1 MNCILATMPLQ
12 QKVEMLQEAVK
23 AKAIV
28 LRILSYERFED
39 GVWGVIGKF
48 LRATEY
54 DRYNARKYA
63 VDVQYIYVLE
73 ELHGEGNSGVWWVH
87 DKADFI
93 IFDSEIEFNQYR
105 LADRL

>member
-1 MNCILATMPLQ
+1 MKRILATMPLQ

-54 DRYNARKYA
+54 ER
-63 VDVQYIYVLE
+63 
-73 ELHGEGNSGVWWVH
+73 
-87 DKADFI
+87 
-93 IFDSEIEFNQYR
+93 
-105 LADRL
+105 